1 MIKYIIKRDGSKE
14 EFSPLKINGWGEWAA
29 RELGDNVDWSQ
40 VVLDVTSSSP
50 EEVTSVDLH
59 KALIRACLDNDTWGY
74 NLMAGRL
81 YASSRFKD
89 LYGGNIPTIKSL
101 HSSMIK
107 EGLMVDLGYSQEEY
121 DYLEGIIDHSKD
133 FKATHFE
140 LNQIREKY
148 SLKSRVSGKE
158 FESQQFVYMRMAM
171 ALAQDEE
178 DKLEHAAKWYEHLSE
193 KRINAPTP
201 NYVNLGTKLKGYASC
216 AVYTTEDT
224 ADSIEAGVHIA
235 YTMTHRSAGIGAHMN
250 VRSLGDPV
258 RGGLIRHQGKL
269 PYLRYVAQSSRA
281 NLQAS
286 RGGAVTMYINCYDP
300 EIETLLNL
308 KNPMSVE
315 DKKIRELDYGFSY
328 NRFFVKK
335 AARGENIFL
344 FNGFTAP
351 DLYQAMYSDDE
362 EEFERLYNKYEEDT
376 SFEKI
381 YVEAREILKIA
392 LTQASETGR
401 MYEFNTYEANHHTPF
416 KDKIY
421 SSNLCVAPETKIL
434 TKDGYKEIK
443 TLKDQEV
450 EVWNGE
456 EWSKTTVR
464 KTGEN
469 QKLVKVE
476 TDSGHTLEC
485 TPYHKFYVVTNYYG
499 GVKEVEAKDLKEGDK
514 LIKFDLPVIDGDKV
528 LEDPYLN
535 GFYSA
540 GGCFSRGTQ
549 IVYLYKNKFK
559 LADKMDSYKYLSKNI
574 QEDDNRITYRF
585 KHLKDKF
592 FVPSS
597 EYNVESRLEW
607 LAGFLD
613 GDGSI
618 YNTKHGGGV
627 SQQITASSVN
637 LEFLKEV
644 QLMLHSLGIH
654 SKITKLRDE
663 GYKDLPKND
672 GSGENGKI
680 FCKKSYRLVIPTY
693 ESFKLLSMGLNLELL
708 EIDTTKPNRDS
719 KRFVTISSI
728 VDEGRVDDSYCF
740 TEPKR
745 NMGVFNGIL
754 TGNCS
759 EIALPTK
766 GYRDV
771 TGLYTTE
778 EDNGEIGLCSLAG
791 IVYPNIESDEQLEEV
806 MYYALKMIDKCIHL
820 SEYPFPHLE
829 YTAKSRLSAG
839 IGIIGLAHYLAKRK
853 LSYSTQEGR
862 NEIHRIAEKHMYFAI
877 KASLKLSK
885 ELGVA
890 PWMHKTKW
898 VDGWLPIDTYNKNVD
913 KLVDIGLQYD
923 WEALRKEI
931 VENGGIRNSVLVAHM
946 PSESSS
952 IASGTTNSIYPI
964 RNLTLIKGDNNN
976 RNYWAA
982 PEAEELARWYE
993 IAYDV
998 PHNDLVACYG
1008 IIQKF
1013 TDQAISADVYQD
1025 ILGTDRISSTSMIR
1039 DFLTRVKYGLKSR
1052 YYMNTRTTL
1061 GTDLDSLAE
1070 EVCESC
1076 TL

>member
-1 MIKYIIKRDGSKE
+1 MIKTINKRDGSKE

-59 KALIRACLDNDTWGY
+59 KALIRTCLDNDTWGY

-81 YASSRFKD
+81 YASARFKD

-101 HSSMIK
+101 HSSMVE

-140 LNQIREKY
+140 INQIREKY

-178 DKLEHAAKWYEHLSE
+178 SKLEHAAKWYEHFSE

-269 PYLRYVAQSSRA
+269 PYLRYTAQSSRA

-315 DKKIRELDYGFSY
+315 NKKIRELDYGFSY

-362 EEFERLYNKYEEDT
+362 EEFERLYSKYEEDT
-376 SFEKI
+376 TFKKTYI
-381 YVEAREILKIA
+381 EAREILKIA

-421 SSNLCVAPETKIL
+421 SSNLC
-434 TKDGYKEIK
+434 
-443 TLKDQEV
+443 
-450 EVWNGE
+450 N
-456 EWSKTTVR
+456 
-464 KTGEN
+464 
-469 QKLVKVE
+469 
-476 TDSGHTLEC
+476 
-485 TPYHKFYVVTNYYG
+485 
-499 GVKEVEAKDLKEGDK
+499 
-514 LIKFDLPVIDGDKV
+514 
-528 LEDPYLN
+528 
-535 GFYSA
+535 
-540 GGCFSRGTQ
+540 
-549 IVYLYKNKFK
+549 
-559 LADKMDSYKYLSKNI
+559 
-574 QEDDNRITYRF
+574 
-585 KHLKDKF
+585 
-592 FVPSS
+592 
-597 EYNVESRLEW
+597 
-607 LAGFLD
+607 
-613 GDGSI
+613 
-618 YNTKHGGGV
+618 
-627 SQQITASSVN
+627 
-637 LEFLKEV
+637 
-644 QLMLHSLGIH
+644 
-654 SKITKLRDE
+654 
-663 GYKDLPKND
+663 
-672 GSGENGKI
+672 
-680 FCKKSYRLVIPTY
+680 
-693 ESFKLLSMGLNLELL
+693 
-708 EIDTTKPNRDS
+708 
-719 KRFVTISSI
+719 
-728 VDEGRVDDSYCF
+728 
-740 TEPKR
+740 
-745 NMGVFNGIL
+745 
-754 TGNCS
+754 

-766 GYRDV
+766 GYKDV

-778 EDNGEIGLCSLAG
+778 EDSGEIGLCSLAG
-791 IVYPNIESDEQLEEV
+791 IVYSNIEDDEQLEEV

-829 YTAKSRLSAG
+829 HTAKSRLSAG

-890 PWMHKTKW
+890 PWMYKTKW
-898 VDGWLPIDTYNKNVD
+898 VDGWLPIDTYNKSVD
-913 KLVDIGLQYD
+913 KLVDINLQYD
-923 WEALRKEI
+923 WETLRKEV

-952 IASGTTNSIYPI
+952 IASGTTNSLYPI

-982 PEAEELARWYE
+982 PEAEELEKWYE
-993 IAYDV
+993 IAYDI

-1013 TDQAISADVYQD
+1013 TDQAISADVYQN

-1039 DFLTRVKYGLKSR
+1039 DFLTRVKYGLKGR

-1070 EVCESC
+1070 DVCESC